1 MKYLQWND
9 VWDLLQNPL
18 RQATGWWSKIGHALI
33 AWKSGGWQFTIS
45 FSIFLHMSES
55 FHNRNILNNLW
66 WLPIL
71 LCMISKTL
79 HGLTLYKPC
88 LLPSSQQLPLLQP
101 HWPCT
106 SLTCCQTY
114 FCHRAF
120 VSAVPAPTQISSPF
134 SSLPK
139 CYLIREVSPDLPTE
153 RKQSPFSITLCSLSC
168 QYLTLNDLFA
178 YSLWNISSMKAK
190 LLLFSTGSWLTE
202 LGLVQSEWNNIHLN
216 IFIWILHYQEFFIKR
231 MPEIL
236 ISRIIKWYLSNP
248 ES

>member
-9 VWDLLQNPL
+9 VRNLLQNPL
-18 RQATGWWSKIGHALI
+18 RRGTGWWSKTGHALT
-33 AWKSGGWQFTIS
+33 AWKSGWWQFTIS
-45 FSIFLHMSES
+45 FSIFLHMGES

-88 LLPSSQQLPLLQP
+88 LLPFSQQLPLLQP
-101 HWPCT
+101 RWPCT

-120 VSAVPAPTQISSPF
+120 VSAVPAPRQISSQF

-139 CYLIREVSPDLPTE
+139 CYLIREVSPWSSYWKETVPILYH
-153 RKQSPFSITLCSLSC
+153 SLLSIMSISDIKWSVC
-168 QYLTLNDLFA
+168 LFIVEHKLHEGQA
-178 YSLWNISSMKAK
+178 SSV
-190 LLLFSTGSWLTE
+190 L
-202 LGLVQSEWNNIHLN
+202 H
-216 IFIWILHYQEFFIKR
+216 WILADRTGPGAEWVK
-231 MPEIL
+231 
-236 ISRIIKWYLSNP
+236 
-248 ES
+248 